1 MSLESQLFRETLKR
15 LFEKGYKVISIH
27 DAIVVLDVAE
37 NTDLTPQIVKDVL
50 CEVYT
55 EIGLIP
61 DCSTDFYGEE
71 EMENF
76 IEKEKFLREKGDK
89 YIEELRQ
96 LAEDDEDIKALVE
109 DYDNGKSEIILTPD
123 GKDVMLHLKDIKTIM
138 YK

>member
-1 MSLESQLFRETLKR
+1 MKR

-37 NTDLTPQIVKDVL
+37 NENLTLEIVKQNL
-50 CEVYT
+50 NEVYF
-55 EIGLIP
+55 EIGLLP

-71 EMENF
+71 EMQKF
-76 IEKEKFLREKGDK
+76 MGKEKFLREKGDE
-89 YIEELRQ
+89 YLAELRQ

-109 DYDNGKSEIILTPD
+109 DYDNGRSEIILTPD
-123 GKDVMLHLKDIKTIM
+123 GNDVMLHLKDIKTIM